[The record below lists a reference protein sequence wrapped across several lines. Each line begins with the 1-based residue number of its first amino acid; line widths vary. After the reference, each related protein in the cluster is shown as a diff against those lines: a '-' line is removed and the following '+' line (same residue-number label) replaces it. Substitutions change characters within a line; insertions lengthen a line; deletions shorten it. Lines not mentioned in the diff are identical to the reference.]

1 MRQDYDA
8 GLASGRA
15 RRERSRDWW
24 AWVESAPRAIAL
36 ALGVILLGFGVG
48 YLATVLFV
56 FPPRDLAAD
65 LERVPDVVG
74 ETVEEARERV
84 EDAGLAFAEASGFH
98 HEAEKGR
105 VIAQEPLSGQMG
117 QPGSTVTVTA
127 SLGPRMGT
135 VPDIVGLSQGQAEGI
150 LQGAGYEGE
159 LVWVDDEADA
169 GQVVGT
175 RPAPGTPVEL
185 PAKVTLL
192 VSAGPPRVQVPELT
206 SRPLSA
212 ARETLERLGLRL
224 GQVTEVPA
232 EGTPGDVLQQEPAAG
247 TEVARGTEIVL
258 TVVSSTGAAAPDTT
272 QTGGRQGERPLAV
285 P

>member
-1 MRQDYDA
+1 
-8 GLASGRA
+8 
-15 RRERSRDWW
+15 
-24 AWVESAPRAIAL
+24 VESPARAVAL
-36 ALGVILLGFGVG
+36 AVGVILLGCGVG
-48 YLATVLFV
+48 YLATVLFI

-84 EDAGLAFAEASGFH
+84 ESAGLVFATGSGFH

-105 VIAQEPLSGQMG
+105 VIAQEPLAGQMAR
-117 QPGSTVTVTA
+117 PGATVTVTA

-135 VPDIVGLSQGQAEGI
+135 VPDIVGLSQDQAEGI

-159 LVWVDDEADA
+159 LVWVDDEADP

-185 PAKVTLL
+185 PGKVTLL

-206 SRPLSA
+206 LRPLSSV
-212 ARETLERLGLRL
+212 RETLERLGLRL

-232 EGTPGDVLQQEPAAG
+232 EGTPGVVLEQDPAAG
-247 TEVARGTEIVL
+247 TEVARGTEIVV
-258 TVVSSTGAAAPDTT
+258 TVVSSTGAASPDSASPA
-272 QTGGRQGERPLAV
+272 GGRRGGRRLGIP
-285 P
+285 

>member
-1 MRQDYDA
+1 M
-8 GLASGRA
+8 
-15 RRERSRDWW
+15 WV
-24 AWVESAPRAIAL
+24 WVESSPRAIAL
-36 ALGVILLGFGVG
+36 AAGVILVGLGIG
-48 YLATVLFV
+48 YLVTVLFV

-74 ETVEEARERV
+74 ETAEEARERV
-84 EDAGLAFAEASGFH
+84 EDAGLVFAEGSGFH
-98 HEAEKGR
+98 HEAEMGT
-105 VIAQEPLSGQMG
+105 VIAQEPLAGQMA
-117 QPGSTVTVTA
+117 QPGSTVTITT

-135 VPDIVGLSQGQAEGI
+135 VPDIVGLSESQAEGI

-159 LVWVDDEADA
+159 LIWVDDDAEA

-185 PAKVTLL
+185 PGKVTLL

-206 SRPLSA
+206 ERPLSA

-224 GQVTEVPA
+224 GEVTEVPA
-232 EGTPGDVLQQEPAAG
+232 EGTPGVVLRQEPAAG
-247 TEVARGTEIVL
+247 TEVARGTEVVL
-258 TVVSSTGAAAPDTT
+258 TVVSSTGVAPDTT
-272 QTGGRQGERPLAV
+272 QTGVRGGGGRLTV